1 VTIAPVDELARRIA
15 VAERMAERY
24 AAADGVAAVLL
35 AGSVARG
42 LADARSDVEVDVY
55 WRRAPSDAER
65 RAVVDDAGWEWV
77 YAEVDEH
84 EWADGVRLDGVKVDV
99 SQFVTTTIDGYLDAL
114 RAGDTEPELQ
124 VRATAL
130 LDGRALAGGGLVE
143 DWRARLAPYPEA
155 LALAM
160 LDQALPPRPVER
172 LEMLVARD
180 DPVLLTRDVV
190 EGVHAVLDALFA
202 VNRRYAPHPFHK
214 WLAFECAQ
222 LDLAP
227 PDLEVRIRQVLAVP
241 REGVP
246 DLVRLTE
253 ETFDL
258 VEAHVPA
265 YDVAAARAEFGSSL
279 RG

>member
-15 VAERMAERY
+15 VAEAMAERY

-143 DWRARLAPYPEA
+143 DWRARLAPYPED

-172 LEMLVARD
+172 LEMLVERD

-202 VNRRYAPHPFHK
+202 VNRRYVPHPFHK

-222 LDLAP
+222 LGLAP
-227 PDLEVRIRQVLAVP
+227 RDLEARIRRVLAVP
-241 REGVP
+241 REGVA

-258 VEAHVPA
+258 VAAHVPA

>member
-1 VTIAPVDELARRIA
+1 VTIAPVDELARRVA
-15 VAERMAERY
+15 VAEAMAERY

-99 SQFVTTTIDGYLDAL
+99 SQFVTATIDGYLDAL
-114 RAGDTEPELQ
+114 RTGDTEPELQ

-130 LDGRALAGGGLVE
+130 LDGRALAGDGLVE
-143 DWRARLAPYPEA
+143 SWRARLTPYPEG
-155 LALAM
+155 LAVAM

-172 LEMLVARD
+172 LEMLVERD

-202 VNRRYAPHPFHK
+202 VNRRYVPHPFHK
-214 WLAFECAQ
+214 WLAFECTQ
-222 LDLAP
+222 LGLAP
-227 PDLEVRIRQVLAVP
+227 RDLEARIRRVLAVP
-241 REGVP
+241 REGVA

-258 VEAHVPA
+258 VAAHVPA
-265 YDVAAARAEFGSSL
+265 YEVGAARAEFGSSL

>member
-1 VTIAPVDELARRIA
+1 MDELRRRIA
-15 VAERMAERY
+15 VADRMAERY

-84 EWADGVRLDGVKVDV
+84 EWADGLRLDGVKVDV

-114 RAGDTEPELQ
+114 REGDTEPELQ

-130 LDGRALAGGGLVE
+130 LDGRALAGDRLIE
-143 DWRARLAPYPEA
+143 NWRARLAPYPEP

-202 VNRRYAPHPFHK
+202 VNRRYVPHPFHK

-227 PDLEVRIRQVLAVP
+227 PDLEARIRRVLAVP

-258 VEAHVPA
+258 VAAHVPA
-265 YDVAAARAEFGSSL
+265 YDVAAARTEFGSSL

>member
-1 VTIAPVDELARRIA
+1 VTIAPVDELARRVA
-15 VAERMAERY
+15 VAAAMAERY

-77 YAEVDEH
+77 YTEVDEH

-130 LDGRALAGGGLVE
+130 LDGRALAGHGLV
-143 DWRARLAPYPEA
+143 DSWRARLTPYPDV

-172 LEMLVARD
+172 LEMLVERD

-202 VNRRYAPHPFHK
+202 VNRRYVPHPFHK

-222 LDLAP
+222 LGLAP
-227 PDLEVRIRQVLAVP
+227 RDLEARIRRVLAVP
-241 REGVP
+241 REGVA

-253 ETFDL
+253 ETLDL
-258 VEAHVPA
+258 VAAHVPA

>member
-1 VTIAPVDELARRIA
+1 MDELRRRIA
-15 VAERMAERY
+15 VADRMAERY
-24 AAADGVAAVLL
+24 AAANGVAAVLL

-99 SQFVTTTIDGYLDAL
+99 SQFVTATIDGYLDAL
-114 RAGDTEPELQ
+114 REGDTEPELQ

-130 LDGRALAGGGLVE
+130 LDGRALAGEGLIE
-143 DWRARLAPYPEA
+143 DWRARLAEYPEA

-202 VNRRYAPHPFHK
+202 VNRRYVPHPFHK

-227 PDLEVRIRQVLAVP
+227 PDLEAWIRRVLAVP

-258 VEAHVPA
+258 VAAHVPA
-265 YDVAAARAEFGSSL
+265 HDVATARTEFGSSL

>member
-1 VTIAPVDELARRIA
+1 MDALHRRIA
-15 VAERMAERY
+15 VAEAMAPRY
-24 AAADGVAAVLL
+24 AANDGVAAVLL

-42 LADARSDVEVDVY
+42 LADERSDVEVDVY
-55 WRRAPSDAER
+55 WHRPPSDAER

-84 EWADGVRLDGVKVDV
+84 EWADGVRLGGVKVDV
-99 SQFVTTTIDGYLDAL
+99 SQFTTATIDGYLEAL
-114 RAGDTEPELQ
+114 RSGDTEPELQ

-130 LDGRALAGGGLVE
+130 LDGRALAGADVVE
-143 DWRARLAPYPEA
+143 AWRARLAPYPEP

-172 LEMLVARD
+172 LEMLLQRD
-180 DPVLLTRDVV
+180 DPVLLTRDLL
-190 EGVHAVLDALFA
+190 EGVHGLLDALFA
-202 VNRRYAPHPFHK
+202 VNRRYVPHPFHK
-214 WLAFECAQ
+214 WLSFECGQ
-222 LDLAP
+222 LTLAP
-227 PDLEVRIRQVLAVP
+227 PDLEGRIRRVLASP

-246 DLVRLTE
+246 EFVRLTE
-253 ETFDL
+253 ETLDL
-258 VEAHVPA
+258 VEQHVPA

>member
-1 VTIAPVDELARRIA
+1 VTIAPVDELARRIV
-15 VAERMAERY
+15 VAEAMADRY

-55 WRRAPSDAER
+55 WRRPPSDAER

-99 SQFVTTTIDGYLDAL
+99 SQFVTATIDGYLDAL
-114 RAGDTEPELQ
+114 REGDTEPELQ

-130 LDGRALAGGGLVE
+130 LDGRALAGDGLIE

-202 VNRRYAPHPFHK
+202 VNRKYVPHPFHK

-227 PDLEVRIRQVLAVP
+227 PDLEARIRRVLAVP

-253 ETFDL
+253 ETFDF
-258 VEAHVPA
+258 VAAHVPA
-265 YDVAAARAEFGSSL
+265 YDVAAARAEFASSL

>member
-1 VTIAPVDELARRIA
+1 MTIAPVDELARRVA
-15 VAERMAERY
+15 VAEAMAERY

-172 LEMLVARD
+172 LEMLVQRD

-190 EGVHAVLDALFA
+190 DGVHAVLDALFA
-202 VNRRYAPHPFHK
+202 VNRRYVPHPFHK

-222 LDLAP
+222 LRLAPRDLAA
-227 PDLEVRIRQVLAVP
+227 RIRRVLAVP
-241 REGVP
+241 REGVA

-258 VEAHVPA
+258 VAAHVPA
-265 YDVAAARAEFGSSL
+265 YDVGAARAEFGSSL

>member
-1 VTIAPVDELARRIA
+1 VTIAPVDELARRVA
-15 VAERMAERY
+15 VAEAMAERY

-130 LDGRALAGGGLVE
+130 LDGRALAGDALVE
-143 DWRARLAPYPEA
+143 DWRARLAPYPVD

-172 LEMLVARD
+172 LEMLVQRD

-202 VNRRYAPHPFHK
+202 VNRRYVPHPFHK

-222 LDLAP
+222 LGLAP
-227 PDLEVRIRQVLAVP
+227 RDLEARIRRVLAVP
-241 REGVP
+241 REGVA

-258 VEAHVPA
+258 VAAHVPA

>member
-1 VTIAPVDELARRIA
+1 MTIGSVDELARRVA
-15 VAERMAERY
+15 VAERSAEGY

-55 WRRAPSDAER
+55 WWRAPSDAER
-65 RAVVDDAGWEWV
+65 RAVVDEAGWEWV

-99 SQFVTTTIDGYLDAL
+99 SQFVTATIDEYLDAL

-130 LDGRALAGGGLVE
+130 LDGRALAGESLIE
-143 DWRARLAPYPEA
+143 DWRARLAPYPET

-160 LDQALPPRPVER
+160 LAQALPPRPVER

-202 VNRRYAPHPFHK
+202 VNRRYVPHPFHK

-227 PDLEVRIRQVLAVP
+227 PDLEARIRQVLAVP
-241 REGVP
+241 LEGVP

>member
-99 SQFVTTTIDGYLDAL
+99 SQFVTATIDGYLDAL
-114 RAGDTEPELQ
+114 REGDTEPELQ

-130 LDGRALAGGGLVE
+130 LDGRALAGDGLIE
-143 DWRARLAPYPEA
+143 DWRARLAEYPEA

-160 LDQALPPRPVER
+160 LDQADRIASAPRQFGGSEHAIAVQVHAHER
-172 LEMLVARD
+172 VAH
-180 DPVLLTRDVV
+180 PVLVFDQRDAAVV
-190 EGVHAVLDALFA
+190 VAVHAREVIAGGVYLCSRDGG
-202 VNRRYAPHPFHK
+202 VSEHKRREHQRRTPGFQDKPGQEK
-214 WLAFECAQ
+214 
-222 LDLAP
+222 
-227 PDLEVRIRQVLAVP
+227 
-241 REGVP
+241 
-246 DLVRLTE
+246 
-253 ETFDL
+253 
-258 VEAHVPA
+258 
-265 YDVAAARAEFGSSL
+265 ARA
-279 RG
+279 

>member
-1 VTIAPVDELARRIA
+1 MTIAPVDELARRVA
-15 VAERMAERY
+15 VAEAMAERY

-143 DWRARLAPYPEA
+143 DWRARLAPYPED

-172 LEMLVARD
+172 LEMLVQRD

-202 VNRRYAPHPFHK
+202 VNRRYVPHPFHK

-222 LDLAP
+222 LALAP
-227 PDLEVRIRQVLAVP
+227 RDLEARIRRVLAVP
-241 REGVP
+241 REGVA

-258 VEAHVPA
+258 VAAHVPA
-265 YDVAAARAEFGSSL
+265 YDVGAARAEFGSSL